1 MRSGRT
7 APWTAH
13 LPRRFRRRP
22 AGRNH
27 QSARHTDP
35 GTDQGNEPQLH
46 GIQVPPDQESSMAEG
61 KYFLGPRVLTPPR
74 NSPNL
79 ALRAFK
85 ERYYSLPLSTKTP
98 NHQTTEVYY
107 FQTPFILFHHLVF
120 VSLVYLLP

>member
-61 KYFLGPRVLTPPR
+61 KYFLGPRVLTPQ
-74 NSPNL
+74 
-79 ALRAFK
+79 K
-85 ERYYSLPLSTKTP
+85 LPKSCSARLQGTLLLSTSLSKHPITK
-98 NHQTTEVYY
+98 QQKYTT
-107 FQTPFILFHHLVF
+107 
-120 VSLVYLLP
+120 